1 MYLEERQEKI
11 LAILKEKRKIS
22 VGEMSEH
29 FNVSGATIRTDL
41 RLMEESGQLTRTHGG
56 AILRTR
62 ASFEMGSD
70 LRQSLNIDAKAR
82 IGERAA
88 QLVEDG
94 DIIVL
99 DTGTT
104 TLHIAHH
111 LRERKNLTVI
121 TNDFAIA
128 RALEE
133 ASGVQLVLLGGM
145 VKKGYHCVIP
155 AAGGQMMDHLN
166 VDKAF
171 MAVNGISLKQG
182 ACVADIML
190 AESKHTIIE
199 HASQVIV
206 VCDSSKLGNTSLA
219 QFARCDQV
227 DMLVVDALPE
237 DAEAWQQAGIALV
250 TLAE

>member
-1 MYLEERQEKI
+1 LRKDKKKY

-70 LRQSLNIDAKAR
+70 LRESLHIDAKAR
-82 IGERAA
+82 IGARAA

-111 LRERKNLTVI
+111 LRDRKNLTVI

-128 RALEE
+128 RVLEE

-145 VKKGYHCVIP
+145 VKKRLP
-155 AAGGQMMDHLN
+155 L
-166 VDKAF
+166 
-171 MAVNGISLKQG
+171 
-182 ACVADIML
+182 
-190 AESKHTIIE
+190 
-199 HASQVIV
+199 
-206 VCDSSKLGNTSLA
+206 CDSGSGRPDDGSS
-219 QFARCDQV
+219 QR
-227 DMLVVDALPE
+227 
-237 DAEAWQQAGIALV
+237 G
-250 TLAE
+250 